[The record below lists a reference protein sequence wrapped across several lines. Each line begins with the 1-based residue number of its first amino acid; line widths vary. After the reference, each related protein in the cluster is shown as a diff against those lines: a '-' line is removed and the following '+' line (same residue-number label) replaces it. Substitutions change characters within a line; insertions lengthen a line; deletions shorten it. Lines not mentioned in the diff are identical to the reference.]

1 MWIKNDI
8 VGDTLVL
15 TPLGVQ
21 AECPYRALSKPPAML
36 VVMTGHLKS
45 DFDVSLDGLFERVFL
60 NVDKAT
66 NFTYNDQKF
75 CDVLPEYCTT

>member
-1 MWIKNDI
+1 
-8 VGDTLVL
+8 
-15 TPLGVQ
+15 
-21 AECPYRALSKPPAML
+21 ML

-75 CDVLPEYCTT
+75 CDVLPEYSTT

>member
-1 MWIKNDI
+1 
-8 VGDTLVL
+8 
-15 TPLGVQ
+15 
-21 AECPYRALSKPPAML
+21 ML

-66 NFTYNDQKF
+66 NFTYNDQSSVKYY
-75 CDVLPEYCTT
+75 LNIAPHRP